1 MNKEKLTMNV
11 LFSGIGCQE
20 RGFENSNLFDVEVVS
35 TSEINKEAV
44 LSYAAIH
51 CGMTQEM
58 IDTYTEYPSREEM
71 VRQLKGINLGYEP
84 EKNKYYDWDKL
95 ARRKTNDIEKYW
107 LACKLNGNL
116 GDISKISKM
125 PYADLWTC
133 SFPCFIGSTLVLT
146 KEYGYTPIKNIKE
159 GISVLTH
166 DNTYQAVTKSM
177 MTGRKNIYKINAMCF
192 DKLECTENHKFYVRT
207 RHRVNTHIKGKAV
220 NYRYFDKPIWKECKD
235 LTKNDYLGY
244 AINQNSIIPKWQD
257 NSGVRVKLSS
267 LMNNED
273 FWWIIGRYIADGYKQ
288 TSKTGDKIVIC
299 CGTPKVKLGLVEKHL
314 NACGLNFCT
323 DDHKSCMNY
332 HICSNELYK
341 FVSQFGDKAYGKF
354 IPSFVFDMPINLCE
368 AFFNG
373 YWSGDG
379 CFSNNRYK
387 STSISRELIYGL
399 GQLVAKIYHRP
410 FSIFYSKR
418 KPTTVIEGRIV
429 NQHDTYTIMFS
440 KENAKQ
446 DKAFYEEGY
455 IWFPIKEV
463 SNIHTV
469 EDVYD
474 ITVENNHSFTANGA
488 IVHNCTDISV
498 AGKMKG
504 LSPDTSTRSSL
515 LWENIRL
522 LKKAKDNGT
531 LPKYLMFEN
540 VKNLVSKK
548 FIDDFNNLLE
558 VLDELGF
565 NSYWKVL
572 NAKDCGVPQNRE
584 RVFVISIRKD
594 IDNGA
599 YDFPKPFDTGIR
611 LKDVLDKEVDE
622 KYYLSKDIQER
633 FHITDSTFTKNI
645 VGTTKPDFR
654 TIGQRDLVYQQDS
667 IMGAL
672 VATDYKQ
679 PKQIIEQIPM
689 DKSLKNT
696 RYGIDYSNCITARE
710 DCGSS
715 PHYAQQGTAVL
726 ELTNN
731 CIQVGNLNHYNY
743 DEMNRV
749 YSKEGCSPTLNTMQG
764 GDRQPRVLEPIATVT
779 EATKKGYAEIYEGDS
794 VNLEQPNSKT
804 RRGRV
809 GKQVAQTLT
818 TSCNQG
824 IVEPTV
830 QNFRV
835 RKLTPNECWKLMGLT
850 EEDCANA
857 KNIGVA
863 DSQLY
868 KQAGNGIVTN
878 CVEQLAEHLYKA
890 QYDNT
895 YKCTDENFI

>member
-20 RGFENSNLFDVEVVS
+20 RGFENSNLFDIEVVN

-58 IDTYTEYPSREEM
+58 VDTYTEYPSREEI
-71 VRQLKGINLGYEP
+71 VRQLKEINLGYEP
-84 EKNKYYDWDKL
+84 EKNKCYDWDKL
-95 ARRKTNDIEKYW
+95 AKRKTNDIEKYW
-107 LACKLNGNL
+107 LACKLTHNL
-116 GDISKISKM
+116 GDINKIEFLS
-125 PYADLWTC
+125 YADLWTI
-133 SFPCFIGSTLVLT
+133 SF
-146 KEYGYTPIKNIKE
+146 
-159 GISVLTH
+159 
-166 DNTYQAVTKSM
+166 
-177 MTGRKNIYKINAMCF
+177 
-192 DKLECTENHKFYVRT
+192 
-207 RHRVNTHIKGKAV
+207 
-220 NYRYFDKPIWKECKD
+220 
-235 LTKNDYLGY
+235 
-244 AINQNSIIPKWQD
+244 
-257 NSGVRVKLSS
+257 
-267 LMNNED
+267 
-273 FWWIIGRYIADGYKQ
+273 
-288 TSKTGDKIVIC
+288 C
-299 CGTPKVKLGLVEKHL
+299 C
-314 NACGLNFCT
+314 
-323 DDHKSCMNY
+323 
-332 HICSNELYK
+332 
-341 FVSQFGDKAYGKF
+341 Q
-354 IPSFVFDMPINLCE
+354 
-368 AFFNG
+368 
-373 YWSGDG
+373 
-379 CFSNNRYK
+379 
-387 STSISRELIYGL
+387 
-399 GQLVAKIYHRP
+399 
-410 FSIFYSKR
+410 
-418 KPTTVIEGRIV
+418 
-429 NQHDTYTIMFS
+429 
-440 KENAKQ
+440 
-446 DKAFYEEGY
+446 
-455 IWFPIKEV
+455 
-463 SNIHTV
+463 
-469 EDVYD
+469 
-474 ITVENNHSFTANGA
+474 
-488 IVHNCTDISV
+488 DISV
-498 AGKMKG
+498 AGKMRG
-504 LSPDTSTRSSL
+504 LKPDSGTRSSL

-522 LKKAKDNGT
+522 LKRAKDDGT

-548 FIDDFNNLLE
+548 FIDDFNNLIE

-594 IDNGA
+594 IDNGT
-599 YDFPKPFDTGIR
+599 YDFPKPFDIGIR

-622 KYYLSKDIQER
+622 RYYLSKDIQER

-679 PKQIIEQIPM
+679 PKQIVEQIPM

-715 PHYAQQGTAVL
+715 PYYAQQGTAVL
-726 ELTNN
+726 ELTNS
-731 CIQVGNLNHYNY
+731 CIQVGDLNHYNY

-749 YSKEGCSPTLNTMQG
+749 YSKEGCCPTLRTMQG

-850 EEDCANA
+850 EEDCTNA

-878 CVEQLAEHLYKA
+878 CVELLTEHLYKA
-890 QYDNT
+890 QYKNT

>member
-107 LACKLNGNL
+107 LACKLTHNL
-116 GDISKISKM
+116 GDINKIEFLS
-125 PYADLWTC
+125 YADLWTI
-133 SFPCFIGSTLVLT
+133 SF
-146 KEYGYTPIKNIKE
+146 
-159 GISVLTH
+159 
-166 DNTYQAVTKSM
+166 
-177 MTGRKNIYKINAMCF
+177 
-192 DKLECTENHKFYVRT
+192 
-207 RHRVNTHIKGKAV
+207 
-220 NYRYFDKPIWKECKD
+220 
-235 LTKNDYLGY
+235 
-244 AINQNSIIPKWQD
+244 
-257 NSGVRVKLSS
+257 
-267 LMNNED
+267 
-273 FWWIIGRYIADGYKQ
+273 
-288 TSKTGDKIVIC
+288 C
-299 CGTPKVKLGLVEKHL
+299 C
-314 NACGLNFCT
+314 
-323 DDHKSCMNY
+323 
-332 HICSNELYK
+332 
-341 FVSQFGDKAYGKF
+341 Q
-354 IPSFVFDMPINLCE
+354 
-368 AFFNG
+368 
-373 YWSGDG
+373 
-379 CFSNNRYK
+379 
-387 STSISRELIYGL
+387 
-399 GQLVAKIYHRP
+399 
-410 FSIFYSKR
+410 
-418 KPTTVIEGRIV
+418 
-429 NQHDTYTIMFS
+429 
-440 KENAKQ
+440 
-446 DKAFYEEGY
+446 
-455 IWFPIKEV
+455 
-463 SNIHTV
+463 
-469 EDVYD
+469 
-474 ITVENNHSFTANGA
+474 
-488 IVHNCTDISV
+488 DISV
-498 AGKMKG
+498 AGKMRG
-504 LSPDTSTRSSL
+504 LKPDSGTRSSL

-522 LKKAKDNGT
+522 LKRAKDDGT

-594 IDNGA
+594 IDNGT

-679 PKQIIEQIPM
+679 PKQIVEQIPM

-715 PHYAQQGTAVL
+715 PYYAQQGTAVL
-726 ELTNN
+726 ELTNS
-731 CIQVGNLNHYNY
+731 CIQVGDLNHYNY

-749 YSKEGCSPTLNTMQG
+749 YSKEGCCPTLRTMQG

-850 EEDCANA
+850 EENCANA

-868 KQAGNGIVTN
+868 KQAGNGIVSN
-878 CVEQLAEHLYKA
+878 CVELLAEHLYKA
-890 QYDNT
+890 QYKNT

>member
-20 RGFENSNLFDVEVVS
+20 RGFENSNLFDVEVVN

-51 CGMTQEM
+51 CGLTQEM
-58 IDTYTEYPSREEM
+58 VNTYTEYPSREEM
-71 VRQLKGINLGYEP
+71 VKQLKEINLGYEP
-84 EKNKYYDWDKL
+84 EKNKCYDWDKL

-107 LACKLNGNL
+107 LACKLTHNL
-116 GDISKISKM
+116 GDINKIEFLS
-125 PYADLWTC
+125 YADLWTI
-133 SFPCFIGSTLVLT
+133 SF
-146 KEYGYTPIKNIKE
+146 
-159 GISVLTH
+159 
-166 DNTYQAVTKSM
+166 
-177 MTGRKNIYKINAMCF
+177 
-192 DKLECTENHKFYVRT
+192 
-207 RHRVNTHIKGKAV
+207 
-220 NYRYFDKPIWKECKD
+220 
-235 LTKNDYLGY
+235 
-244 AINQNSIIPKWQD
+244 
-257 NSGVRVKLSS
+257 
-267 LMNNED
+267 
-273 FWWIIGRYIADGYKQ
+273 
-288 TSKTGDKIVIC
+288 C
-299 CGTPKVKLGLVEKHL
+299 C
-314 NACGLNFCT
+314 
-323 DDHKSCMNY
+323 
-332 HICSNELYK
+332 
-341 FVSQFGDKAYGKF
+341 Q
-354 IPSFVFDMPINLCE
+354 
-368 AFFNG
+368 
-373 YWSGDG
+373 
-379 CFSNNRYK
+379 
-387 STSISRELIYGL
+387 
-399 GQLVAKIYHRP
+399 
-410 FSIFYSKR
+410 
-418 KPTTVIEGRIV
+418 
-429 NQHDTYTIMFS
+429 
-440 KENAKQ
+440 
-446 DKAFYEEGY
+446 
-455 IWFPIKEV
+455 
-463 SNIHTV
+463 
-469 EDVYD
+469 
-474 ITVENNHSFTANGA
+474 
-488 IVHNCTDISV
+488 DISV
-498 AGKMKG
+498 AGKMRG
-504 LSPDTSTRSSL
+504 LKPDSGTRSSL

-522 LKKAKDNGT
+522 LKKAKDDGT

-594 IDNGA
+594 IDNGT

-749 YSKEGCSPTLNTMQG
+749 YSKEGCCPTLRTMQG

-878 CVEQLAEHLYKA
+878 CVELLAEHLYKA
-890 QYDNT
+890 QYKNT
-895 YKCTDENFI
+895 YKCTDENFM

>member
-20 RGFENSNLFDVEVVS
+20 RGFENSNLFDIEVVN

-51 CGMTQEM
+51 CGLTQEM
-58 IDTYTEYPSREEM
+58 VDTYTEYPSREEM
-71 VRQLKGINLGYEP
+71 VRQLKEINLGYEP
-84 EKNKYYDWDKL
+84 EKNKYYDWDKF

-107 LACKLNGNL
+107 LACKLTHNL
-116 GDISKISKM
+116 GDINKIEFLS
-125 PYADLWTC
+125 YADLWTI
-133 SFPCFIGSTLVLT
+133 SF
-146 KEYGYTPIKNIKE
+146 
-159 GISVLTH
+159 
-166 DNTYQAVTKSM
+166 
-177 MTGRKNIYKINAMCF
+177 
-192 DKLECTENHKFYVRT
+192 
-207 RHRVNTHIKGKAV
+207 
-220 NYRYFDKPIWKECKD
+220 
-235 LTKNDYLGY
+235 
-244 AINQNSIIPKWQD
+244 
-257 NSGVRVKLSS
+257 
-267 LMNNED
+267 
-273 FWWIIGRYIADGYKQ
+273 
-288 TSKTGDKIVIC
+288 C
-299 CGTPKVKLGLVEKHL
+299 C
-314 NACGLNFCT
+314 
-323 DDHKSCMNY
+323 
-332 HICSNELYK
+332 
-341 FVSQFGDKAYGKF
+341 Q
-354 IPSFVFDMPINLCE
+354 
-368 AFFNG
+368 
-373 YWSGDG
+373 
-379 CFSNNRYK
+379 
-387 STSISRELIYGL
+387 
-399 GQLVAKIYHRP
+399 
-410 FSIFYSKR
+410 
-418 KPTTVIEGRIV
+418 
-429 NQHDTYTIMFS
+429 
-440 KENAKQ
+440 
-446 DKAFYEEGY
+446 
-455 IWFPIKEV
+455 
-463 SNIHTV
+463 
-469 EDVYD
+469 
-474 ITVENNHSFTANGA
+474 
-488 IVHNCTDISV
+488 DISV
-498 AGKMKG
+498 AGKMRG
-504 LSPDTSTRSSL
+504 LKPDSGTRSSL

-522 LKKAKDNGT
+522 LKKAKDDGT

-594 IDNGA
+594 IDNGT

-679 PKQIIEQIPM
+679 PKQIVE
-689 DKSLKNT
+689 
-696 RYGIDYSNCITARE
+696 
-710 DCGSS
+710 
-715 PHYAQQGTAVL
+715 
-726 ELTNN
+726 TNS
-731 CIQVGNLNHYNY
+731 CIQVGDLNHYNY

-749 YSKEGCSPTLNTMQG
+749 YSKEGCCPTLRTMQG
-764 GDRQPRVLEPIATVT
+764 GDRQPRVLEPIATVI

-804 RRGRV
+804 RRRRV

-835 RKLTPNECWKLMGLT
+835 RKLTPNECWKLMGLS

-857 KNIGVA
+857 KNIGIA

-878 CVEQLAEHLYKA
+878 CVELLAEHLYKA